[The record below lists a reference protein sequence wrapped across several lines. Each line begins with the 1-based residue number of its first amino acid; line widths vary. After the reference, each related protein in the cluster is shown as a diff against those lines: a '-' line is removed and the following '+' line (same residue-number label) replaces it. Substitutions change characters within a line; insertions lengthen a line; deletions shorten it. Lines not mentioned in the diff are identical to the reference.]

1 MMPCVTSPGAVIYAW
16 NGKRP
21 DIDMLPS
28 THYNFIIDF
37 LPGAT
42 RRYIALLDMSGCCTG
57 DTKMNASEQIDEYIA
72 KLSDWR
78 GTILANIRKI
88 VKDADSDIVEEW
100 KWMGIPVWSHDGI
113 VCLAN
118 AFKDKVKLTFL
129 NGASLPD
136 PDRLFNN
143 GLEGKQWRTIDFHK
157 GDKINEI
164 SLKALIQATVDYNHT
179 KVKTANKPAA
189 KRGNTSKK
197 PAK

>member
-1 MMPCVTSPGAVIYAW
+1 M
-16 NGKRP
+16 
-21 DIDMLPS
+21 
-28 THYNFIIDF
+28 
-37 LPGAT
+37 
-42 RRYIALLDMSGCCTG
+42 G
-57 DTKMNASEQIDEYIA
+57 DTKMNASEQIDELIA

-78 GTILANIRKI
+78 GTILADICKI
-88 VKDADSDIVEEW
+88 IKDADPGIVEEW
-100 KWMGIPVWSHDGI
+100 KWMGTPAWSHDGL

-143 GLEGKQWRTIDFHK
+143 GLEGKKWRTIDFHK

-164 SLKALIQATVDYNHT
+164 LLKALIQAAVDYNHA
-179 KVKTANKPAA
+179 KVKNADKPPAT
-189 KRGNTSKK
+189 RSNISKK

>member
-1 MMPCVTSPGAVIYAW
+1 
-16 NGKRP
+16 
-21 DIDMLPS
+21 
-28 THYNFIIDF
+28 
-37 LPGAT
+37 
-42 RRYIALLDMSGCCTG
+42 
-57 DTKMNASEQIDEYIA
+57 MNASEQIDEYIA

-78 GTILANIRKI
+78 GTIIANTRKI
-88 VKDADSDIVEEW
+88 VKDADPKIVEEW
-100 KWMGIPVWSHDGI
+100 KWMGTPVWSDDGI

-157 GDKINEI
+157 SDKINEI
-164 SLKALIQATVDYNHT
+164 SLKALIQAGVDYNRA
-179 KVKTANKPAA
+179 KVKTANKLAA